1 MCTRVQAPHN
11 GRMNAVWT
19 WIRQHGGQLLMGLL
33 ALLLG
38 AALWRWWVGPQ
49 VQTEAVQRRDLLQ
62 TVVASGRVE
71 TPHRVDIGA
80 QITGTVARVPVVE
93 GQAVKAGDVLIEL
106 VSTELQSAK
115 RQAEL
120 AVVQAQGRLRQ
131 LNDLQGPVVQQTLR
145 QAQANL
151 DAARASGQ
159 RNQALFEQGFI
170 GQAALDESRKAL
182 ALADAQALAAQKQ
195 VASTQVGGAEH
206 SLAVGAVAEAQANAE
221 VVGAKARYAVVKA
234 PVSGQLI
241 GRTVEVGD
249 VVQAGKVLMTLSPE
263 GATQLV
269 VQIDEKNLRLIALGQ
284 QALASADA
292 YPQQKFK
299 AQVAYINPGINAQ
312 TGAVEVK
319 LDVQEPV
326 HTLRQDMTVSVDMAV
341 ARKPQALAMQVGHV
355 NDINGPAPWVWL
367 RDAGHAVRRPVRL
380 GLRGGAWV
388 EVLAGLREG
397 DAVIAMPGGGAN
409 TLREGQRVRAQP

>member
-1 MCTRVQAPHN
+1 MGC
-11 GRMNAVWT
+11 MNAVWT
-19 WIRQHGGQLLMGLL
+19 WVRQHGGQLLLGLM

-38 AALWRWWVGPQ
+38 AALLRWWMGPQ

-80 QITGTVARVPVVE
+80 QITGTVARVPVAE

-106 VSTELQSAK
+106 VSTELQSAQ

-120 AVVQAQGRLRQ
+120 AVTQAQGRLRQ

-145 QAQANL
+145 QAQASL
-151 DAARASGQ
+151 DTARASWQ
-159 RNQALFEQGFI
+159 RNLALFEQGFI

-195 VASTQVGGAEH
+195 RASTQAGGAEH

-221 VVGAKARYAVVKA
+221 VVSAKARYAIIKA

-241 GRTVEVGD
+241 GRSVEEGD

-263 GATQLV
+263 GSTQLV

-312 TGAVEVK
+312 TGSVEVK
-319 LDVQEPV
+319 LDVLEPV
-326 HTLRQDMTVSVDMAV
+326 HTLRQDMTVSVDMKV
-341 ARKPQALAMQVGHV
+341 ARKPQALALQVGHV
-355 NDINGPAPWVWL
+355 NDLNGPSPWVWL

-388 EVLAGLREG
+388 EVLDGLREG
-397 DAVIAMPGGGAN
+397 DAVIAIPNALTN
-409 TLREGQRVRAQP
+409 ALREGQRVRAQP

>member
-1 MCTRVQAPHN
+1 M
-11 GRMNAVWT
+11 
-19 WIRQHGGQLLMGLL
+19 LGLL

-221 VVGAKARYAVVKA
+221 VVGARARYAVVKA

-319 LDVQEPV
+319 LDVLEPV

-341 ARKPQALAMQVGHV
+341 ARKPQALALQVGHV
-355 NDINGPAPWVWL
+355 NDINGSAPWVWL

>member
-1 MCTRVQAPHN
+1 MFVNCMAQHN
-11 GRMNAVWT
+11 GFMNAVWT
-19 WIRQHGGQLLMGLL
+19 WIRQHGGQLLLGLM

-38 AALWRWWVGPQ
+38 AALLRWWMGPQ

-80 QITGTVARVPVVE
+80 QITGTVARVPVAE

-106 VSTELQSAK
+106 VSTELQSAQ
-115 RQAEL
+115 RQAAL
-120 AVVQAQGRLRQ
+120 AVTQAQGRLRQ

-145 QAQANL
+145 QAQASL
-151 DAARASGQ
+151 DTARASWQ
-159 RNQALFEQGFI
+159 RSLALFEQGFI

-182 ALADAQALAAQKQ
+182 ALADAQVQAAQKQ
-195 VASTQVGGAEH
+195 VASTQAGGAEH

-221 VVGAKARYAVVKA
+221 VVSAKARYAVIKA

-241 GRTVEVGD
+241 GRNVEVGD

-292 YPQQKFK
+292 YPHQQFK

-319 LDVQEPV
+319 LDVPQPV
-326 HTLRQDMTVSVDMAV
+326 QTLRQDMTVSVDMEV
-341 ARKPQALAMQVGHV
+341 ARKPQALALQLSQV

-367 RDAGHAVRRPVRL
+367 LDAGHVVRRPVRL
-380 GLRGGAWV
+380 GLRGGVWV
-388 EVLAGLREG
+388 EVLDGLREG
-397 DAVIAMPGGGAN
+397 DAVIAMPN
-409 TLREGQRVRAQP
+409 TLTNALHEGQRVRAQP

>member
-1 MCTRVQAPHN
+1 MFVNCMAQHN
-11 GRMNAVWT
+11 HPMNAVWT
-19 WIRQHGGQLLMGLL
+19 WVRQHGGQLLLGLM

-38 AALWRWWVGPQ
+38 AALLRWWMGPQ

-80 QITGTVARVPVVE
+80 QITGTVARVPVAD

-120 AVVQAQGRLRQ
+120 AVLQAQGRLRQ

-145 QAQANL
+145 QAQASL
-151 DAARASGQ
+151 DTARASWQ
-159 RNQALFEQGFI
+159 RNLALFEQGFI

-182 ALADAQALAAQKQ
+182 ALADAQVLSAQKQ
-195 VASTQVGGAEH
+195 VASTQAGGAEYT
-206 SLAVGAVAEAQANAE
+206 LAVGAVAEAQANAE
-221 VVGAKARYAVVKA
+221 VLSAKARYAVIKA

-241 GRTVEVGD
+241 GRNVEVGD

-292 YPQQKFK
+292 YPHQQFK

-319 LDVQEPV
+319 LDVPESVQ
-326 HTLRQDMTVSVDMAV
+326 TLRQDMTVSVDMEV
-341 ARKPQALAMQVGHV
+341 ARKPQALALQLSQV

-367 RDAGHAVRRPVRL
+367 LDAGHAVRRPVRL

-388 EVLAGLREG
+388 EVLDGLREG
-397 DAVIAMPGGGAN
+397 DAVIAMPN
-409 TLREGQRVRAQP
+409 TLTNALHEGQRVRAQP

>member
-1 MCTRVQAPHN
+1 MAPHN
-11 GRMNAVWT
+11 GGMNAAWT
-19 WIRQHGGQLLMGLL
+19 WIRQHGVKLLLGLL
-33 ALLLG
+33 ALVLG
-38 AALWRWWVGPQ
+38 AALLRWWMGPQ
-49 VQTEAVQRRDLLQ
+49 VQTDTVQRRDLLH

-80 QITGTVARVPVVE
+80 QITGTVARVPVAE
-93 GQAVKAGDVLIEL
+93 GQVVKAGDVLIEL
-106 VSTELQSAK
+106 VSSELKSAQ

-120 AVVQAQGRLRQ
+120 AVAQAQGRLRQ
-131 LNDLQGPVVQQTLR
+131 LNELQAPVVQQTLR

-151 DAARASGQ
+151 DTARAQWQ
-159 RNQALFEQGFI
+159 RQSELFEKGFI

-195 VASTQVGGAEH
+195 VASTQAGGAEYH
-206 SLAVGAVAEAQANAE
+206 LAVGAVAEAQANAE
-221 VVGAKARYAVVKA
+221 VVSAKARYAVIKA
-234 PVSGQLI
+234 PVNGQLI
-241 GRTVEVGD
+241 GRNVEVGD

-319 LDVQEPV
+319 LDVLEPV
-326 HTLRQDMTVSVDMAV
+326 QTLRQDMTVSVDMEV
-341 ARKPQALAMQVGHV
+341 ARKPQALALQVVHV

-367 RDAGHAVRRPVRL
+367 RDAGHALRRPVRL
-380 GLRGGAWV
+380 GLRGGAWGA
-388 EVLAGLREG
+388 VLEGLREG
-397 DAVIAMPGGGAN
+397 DAVIAQPN
-409 TLREGQRVRAQP
+409 VLREGQRVRAQP

>member
-1 MCTRVQAPHN
+1 MPQHN
-11 GRMNAVWT
+11 GAMNAVWT
-19 WIRQHGGQLLMGLL
+19 WVRQHGGKLLLGLL

-38 AALWRWWVGPQ
+38 AALLRWWMGPQ
-49 VQTEAVQRRDLLQ
+49 VQTEVVQRRDLLQ
-62 TVVASGRVE
+62 TVVATGRVE

-80 QITGTVARVPVVE
+80 QITGTVARVPVAE
-93 GQAVKAGDVLIEL
+93 GQVVKAGDVLIEL
-106 VSTELQSAK
+106 ASAELQSAK
-115 RQAEL
+115 RQADL
-120 AVVQAQGRLRQ
+120 AVTQAQGRLRQ

-145 QAQANL
+145 QAQASL
-151 DAARASGQ
+151 DTVRASWQ
-159 RNQALFEQGFI
+159 RNLALFEQGFI

-182 ALADAQALAAQKQ
+182 ALADAQVLAAQKQ
-195 VASTQVGGAEH
+195 MASTQAGGAEH

-221 VVGAKARYAVVKA
+221 VLSAKARYAVIKA

-241 GRTVEVGD
+241 GRHVEVGD

-292 YPQQKFK
+292 YPQQKFQ

-326 HTLRQDMTVSVDMAV
+326 QTLRQDMTVSVDMEV
-341 ARKPQALAMQVGHV
+341 ARKPQALALQVGQV
-355 NDINGPAPWVWL
+355 NDIHGPAPWVWL
-367 RDAGHAVRRPVRL
+367 LDAGHAVRRPVRL

-388 EVLAGLREG
+388 EVLDGLREG
-397 DAVIAMPGGGAN
+397 DAVIAIPNALTN
-409 TLREGQRVRAQP
+409 ALREGQRVRAQP

>member
-1 MCTRVQAPHN
+1 MPQHN
-11 GRMNAVWT
+11 GAMNAVWT
-19 WIRQHGGQLLMGLL
+19 WVRQHGGKLLLGLL

-38 AALWRWWVGPQ
+38 AALLRWWMGPQ
-49 VQTEAVQRRDLLQ
+49 VQTEVVQRRDLLQ
-62 TVVASGRVE
+62 TVVATGRVE

-80 QITGTVARVPVVE
+80 QITGTVARVPVAE
-93 GQAVKAGDVLIEL
+93 GQVVKAGDVLIEL
-106 VSTELQSAK
+106 VGAELRSAQ

-120 AVVQAQGRLRQ
+120 AVTQAQGRLRQ

-145 QAQANL
+145 QAQASL
-151 DAARASGQ
+151 DTARASWQ
-159 RNQALFEQGFI
+159 RSLALFEQGFI

-182 ALADAQALAAQKQ
+182 ALAEAQVLAAQKQ
-195 VASTQVGGAEH
+195 VASTQAGGAEH

-221 VVGAKARYAVVKA
+221 VVSAKARYAVIKA
-234 PVSGQLI
+234 PMSGQLI
-241 GRTVEVGD
+241 GRNVEVGD

-284 QALASADA
+284 QALVSADA

-299 AQVAYINPGINAQ
+299 AQVAYISPGINAQ

-319 LDVQEPV
+319 LDVLESVQ
-326 HTLRQDMTVSVDMAV
+326 TLRQDMTVSVDMEV
-341 ARKPQALAMQVGHV
+341 ARKPQALALQVSQIS
-355 NDINGPAPWVWL
+355 DINGAAPWVWL
-367 RDAGHAVRRPVRL
+367 LEGGHAQRRSVRL

-388 EVLAGLREG
+388 EVLDGLREG
-397 DAVIAMPGGGAN
+397 DAVITPPNASSNA
-409 TLREGQRVRAQP
+409 LREGQRVRAQP

>member
-1 MCTRVQAPHN
+1 MA
-11 GRMNAVWT
+11 RMNAVWT
-19 WIRQHGGQLLMGLL
+19 RIRQHGGKLLWGVLVL
-33 ALLLG
+33 ILG
-38 AALWRWWVGPQ
+38 AALLRWWMGPQ
-49 VQTEAVQRRDLLQ
+49 VQTEVVQRRDVLQ

-71 TPHRVDIGA
+71 TPHRVNIGA
-80 QITGTVARVPVVE
+80 QITGSVARVPVTD
-93 GQAVKAGDVLIEL
+93 GQRVKAGDVLIEL
-106 VSTELQSAK
+106 VGTELQSAR
-115 RQAEL
+115 RQAQQ
-120 AVVQAQGRLRQ
+120 AVAQAQNRLRQ
-131 LNDLQGPVVQQTLR
+131 MNELQGPVVQQTLR

-151 DAARASGQ
+151 DAARASWQ

-170 GQAALDESRKAL
+170 GQAALDKSRKAL
-182 ALADAQALAAQKQ
+182 ALTDAQVLAVQQQ
-195 VASTQVGGAEH
+195 VTSTRAGGAEH
-206 SLAVGAVAEAQANAE
+206 SMALGAVAEAQANAE
-221 VVGAKARYAVVKA
+221 MVNAKARYAVIQA
-234 PVSGQLI
+234 PASGQLI
-241 GRTVEVGD
+241 ARNVEVGD

-299 AQVAYINPGINAQ
+299 ALVAYINPGINAQ

-319 LDVQEPV
+319 LDVSEPV
-326 HTLRQDMTVSVDMAV
+326 QTLRQDMTVSVDLVV
-341 ARKPQALAMQVGHV
+341 ARKAQVLALQVGHI

-388 EVLAGLREG
+388 EVLDGLREG
-397 DAVIAMPGGGAN
+397 DAVITSPIA
-409 TLREGQRVRAQP
+409 LREGQRVRAQP

>member
-1 MCTRVQAPHN
+1 MGC
-11 GRMNAVWT
+11 MNAVWT
-19 WIRQHGGQLLMGLL
+19 WIRQHGGKLLLGLL

-38 AALWRWWVGPQ
+38 LALLRWWMGPQ

-80 QITGTVARVPVVE
+80 QITGTVARVPVAE

-106 VSTELQSAK
+106 VSSELQSAK

-145 QAQANL
+145 QAQASL
-151 DAARASGQ
+151 DTARASGQ

-182 ALADAQALAAQKQ
+182 ALADAQVLAAQKQ
-195 VASTQVGGAEH
+195 VASTQAGGAEH
-206 SLAVGAVAEAQANAE
+206 SLALGAVAEAQANAE
-221 VVGAKARYAVVKA
+221 VISAKARYAVIKA

-241 GRTVEVGD
+241 GRSVEVGD

-319 LDVQEPV
+319 LDVLEPV
-326 HTLRQDMTVSVDMAV
+326 QTLRQDMTVSVDMEV
-341 ARKPQALAMQVGHV
+341 ARKPQALALQLSQV

-367 RDAGHAVRRPVRL
+367 LDAGHAVHRPVRL

-388 EVLAGLREG
+388 EVLDGLREG
-397 DAVIAMPGGGAN
+397 DAVIAMPN
-409 TLREGQRVRAQP
+409 TLTNALREGQRLRAQP

>member
-1 MCTRVQAPHN
+1 M
-11 GRMNAVWT
+11 
-19 WIRQHGGQLLMGLL
+19 LGLL

-38 AALWRWWVGPQ
+38 AALWRWWMGPQ

-80 QITGTVARVPVVE
+80 QITGTVARVPVAE
-93 GQAVKAGDVLIEL
+93 GQVVKAGDVLIEL
-106 VSTELQSAK
+106 GSTELQSAK

-131 LNDLQGPVVQQTLR
+131 LNDVQGPVVQQTLR

-151 DAARASGQ
+151 DAARASWQ
-159 RNQALFEQGFI
+159 RNLALFEQGFI

-221 VVGAKARYAVVKA
+221 VVGAKARYAVIKA
-234 PVSGQLI
+234 SVSGQLI
-241 GRTVEVGD
+241 GRSVEVGD

-312 TGAVEVK
+312 TGSVEVK
-319 LDVQEPV
+319 LDVLEPV
-326 HTLRQDMTVSVDMAV
+326 HTLRQDMTVSVDMEV
-341 ARKPQALAMQVGHV
+341 ARKPQALALQVGHV
-355 NDINGPAPWVWL
+355 NDLNGPSPWVWL

-388 EVLAGLREG
+388 EVLDGLREG
-397 DAVIAMPGGGAN
+397 DTVIALPNGLPNA
-409 TLREGQRVRAQP
+409 LREGQRVRAQP